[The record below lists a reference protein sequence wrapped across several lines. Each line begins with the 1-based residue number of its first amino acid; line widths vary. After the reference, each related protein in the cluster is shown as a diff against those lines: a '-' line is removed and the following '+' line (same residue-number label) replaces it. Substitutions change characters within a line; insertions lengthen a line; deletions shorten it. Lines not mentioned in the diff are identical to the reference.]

1 MFKKLNLFKCIFL
14 YLGSRLALM
23 QVKCAMFHTLLHFK
37 IEPNENTQIPIRMA
51 KTLAG
56 VATEKG
62 VNLQF
67 KLR

>member
-1 MFKKLNLFKCIFL
+1 
-14 YLGSRLALM
+14 M
-23 QVKCAMFHTLLHFK
+23 QVKAAMYHTLLHFK
-37 IEPNENTQIPIRMA
+37 IEPNEMSQIPIRMA

-67 KLR
+67 KLRH